1 MVQEIWGDRIQGKEK
16 ELRPEARR
24 LETGKKR
31 LFLCL
36 TSKAFQGRT
45 GCQRSPPSGSCGIKI
60 VFVFLRDVEENDMFL

>member
-1 MVQEIWGDRIQGKEK
+1 MVQEIWGDRILGKGK

-45 GCQRSPPSGSCGIKI
+45 GCQQSPPSGSRGIQI
-60 VFVFLRDVEENDMFL
+60 VFVFLRDVKENDMFL